1 MKPVFVQSQNYDKMS
16 AVVPTGRVERLLK
29 IGSIATGI
37 AGNVAIDGVRTIAN
51 GKRPNMAQLLLTPTN
66 TYVSPMA
73 FRTCEGQH

>member
-1 MKPVFVQSQNYDKMS
+1 MKPVFVQSQNYDEMS

-51 GKRPNMAQLLLTPTN
+51 GK
-66 TYVSPMA
+66 
-73 FRTCEGQH
+73 